1 MPIFEYK
8 CEDCGHVTEVL
19 EKSGARKKR
28 TCAKCGGRKMA
39 KIFSAFGLGAGGSSR
54 AASGGSRP
62 AGRSGFA

>member
-19 EKSGARKKR
+19 EKPGARKKR
-28 TCAKCGGRKMA
+28 TCGQCGGHKMA

-62 AGRSGFA
+62 AGRSGFS